1 FLYSTNKHMSEKE
14 FKRKVVGHVWDGYS
28 FWETTNPKD
37 FGQQLYWADMD
48 GGFEGGY
55 YFTETECIS
64 FRRIQPWEQQCTTAK
79 WTYVIYPIERDP
91 EKGII
96 RFDDYVLLGLHNG
109 DLELCRTQTSK
120 PYPSGEISHRYY
132 FELWGR
138 QDSYDINE
146 IMANAITYEELD
158 RLFQEWLE
166 QQHPNH
172 E

>member
-1 FLYSTNKHMSEKE
+1 MKKILFLICIASSLGVLTSCNDEPWEDYKWATTDDGFLYSTNKHMSEKE

-64 FRRIQPWEQQCTTAK
+64 FRRIQPCEQQCTTAK

-96 RFDDYVLLGLHNG
+96 RFDDYVLLG
-109 DLELCRTQTSK
+109 
-120 PYPSGEISHRYY
+120 
-132 FELWGR
+132 
-138 QDSYDINE
+138 
-146 IMANAITYEELD
+146 
-158 RLFQEWLE
+158 
-166 QQHPNH
+166 
-172 E
+172 